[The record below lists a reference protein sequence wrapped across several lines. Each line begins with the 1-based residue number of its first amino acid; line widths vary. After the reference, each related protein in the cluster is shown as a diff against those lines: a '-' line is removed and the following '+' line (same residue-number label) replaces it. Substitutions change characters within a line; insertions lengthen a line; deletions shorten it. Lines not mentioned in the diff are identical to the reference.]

1 MIIPEITCF
10 LTTEDAATVAQLQAE
25 PLVDRAYSRA
35 ELRSGEAMQWVA
47 SLACT
52 PFAMVCPKPTRISWI
67 HHGLHRLLQIARDTG
82 AAMLYAD
89 RFTVNAAGETAE
101 APLADY
107 QPGSLRDDFDFGSVL
122 LFRTDLLKRAVAL
135 PEAKSEGQVCEGEH
149 QSKALAS
156 QSKACPQPAEGN
168 APATAPESLCLAN
181 FNFSERY
188 SPAQS
193 FPSQNVTGNA
203 YLYAGLYDLRLKVSR
218 LGEIVHVN
226 EYLYYDI
233 ELDTRKFGEKLF
245 DYVDPKNR
253 AVQIEMEAACTE
265 HLKAIGG
272 YLAPT
277 AFREV
282 DLNAEPFEYE
292 ASVVIPCRNRARTI
306 ADAIRSALDQK
317 TTFKYNV
324 IVVDDNS
331 TDGAA
336 EIIAQLAAENPDK
349 LVYIAQD
356 KTYHAIGGNW
366 NAALHHPKCGKF
378 ALQLDS
384 DDVYS
389 GPDTVQKFVDAFY
402 AQNCAMVIGS
412 YQITDINLN
421 PAPIAPIEHRE
432 WTPDNGRNNA
442 LRINGLG
449 APRGFF
455 TPLVREMTFPTT
467 KYGEDY
473 AVALRISRH
482 YRIGRI
488 YDVMYNC
495 RRWEGNSDASLDTAT
510 ANRYNT
516 YKDRIRTWELQA
528 RIAETN
534 AR

>member
-1 MIIPEITCF
+1 MNDRITCF
-10 LTTEDAATVAQLQAE
+10 IATGDASTAE
-25 PLVDRAYSRA
+25 HLSGNPLVDGVCQIADVRSTEAVRRMAAASTGTYTLIYS
-35 ELRSGEAMQWVA
+35 
-47 SLACT
+47 
-52 PFAMVCPKPTRISWI
+52 KPTRLRFV
-67 HHGLHRLLQIARDTG
+67 HYALHRVLQIAEDTG

-89 RFTVNAAGETAE
+89 HFTVNAAGEISE
-101 APLADY
+101 APVIDY
-107 QPGSLRDDFDFGSVL
+107 QIGSLRDDFDFGSVL
-122 LFRTDLLKRAVAL
+122 VFRTDALKQAVAEMGSNRHQAIA
-135 PEAKSEGQVCEGEH
+135 EAEQGGLCD
-149 QSKALAS
+149 SKAGT
-156 QSKACPQPAEGN
+156 AEDG
-168 APATAPESLCLAN
+168 
-181 FNFSERY
+181 Y
-188 SPAQS
+188 K
-193 FPSQNVTGNA
+193 
-203 YLYAGLYDLRLKVSR
+203 YAGLYDLRLRVSR
-218 LGEIVHVN
+218 LGPIVHIN

-233 ELDTRKFGEKLF
+233 ELDSRQFGEKLF
-245 DYVDPKNR
+245 DYVNPRNR
-253 AVQIEMEAACTE
+253 EVQIEMEAACTE

-282 DLNAEPFEYE
+282 DLDSEPFEFE

-317 TTFKYNV
+317 TTFPYNV

-336 EIIAQLAAENPDK
+336 EIIAQLAAENPDR

-366 NAALHHPKCGKF
+366 NAALHHPKCGRF

-389 GPDTVQKFVDAFY
+389 GPDTVQKFVEAFRE
-402 AQNCAMVIGS
+402 QKCAMVIGS
-412 YQITDINLN
+412 YQITDFAMK
-421 PAPIAPIEHRE
+421 PADMAPIEHRE

-449 APRGFF
+449 APRGFY

-488 YDVMYNC
+488 YDVMYFC
-495 RRWEGNSDASLDTAT
+495 RRWEGNSDASLDVAT

-516 YKDRIRTWELQA
+516 YKDRIRTWELEA
-528 RIAETN
+528 RIAENN

>member
-1 MIIPEITCF
+1 MSDKITCF
-10 LTTEDAATVAQLQAE
+10 IATGDAATASNLRE
-25 PLVDRAYSRA
+25 DLLVDAVYTRAD
-35 ELRSGEAMQWVA
+35 LRSTGAMRWIA
-47 SLACT
+47 SQATGTYTL
-52 PFAMVCPKPTRISWI
+52 VYNKPTRLRFV
-67 HHGLHRLLQIARDTG
+67 HFALHRLLQIAGDTG

-89 RFTVNAAGETAE
+89 HFTVNAAGETSE
-101 APLADY
+101 APVIDY
-107 QPGSLRDDFDFGSVL
+107 QSGSLRDDFDFGSVL
-122 LFRTDLLKRAVAL
+122 VFRTDALKKAVAEMGSNRHQAIA
-135 PEAKSEGQVCEGEH
+135 EAEQGGLCDGKAGATEGGY
-149 QSKALAS
+149 K
-156 QSKACPQPAEGN
+156 
-168 APATAPESLCLAN
+168 
-181 FNFSERY
+181 
-188 SPAQS
+188 
-193 FPSQNVTGNA
+193 
-203 YLYAGLYDLRLKVSR
+203 YAGLYDLRLRVSR
-218 LGEIVHVN
+218 LGPVVHIN

-233 ELDTRKFGEKLF
+233 ELDSRQFGEKLF
-245 DYVDPKNR
+245 DYVNPRNR
-253 AVQIEMEAACTE
+253 EVQIEMEAACTE

-282 DLNAEPFEYE
+282 DLDSEHFEFE

-317 TTFKYNV
+317 TTFPYNV

-336 EIIAQLAAENPDK
+336 EIISNMAAENPDR

-366 NAALHHPKCGKF
+366 NAALHHPKCGRF

-389 GPDTVQKFVDAFY
+389 GPDTVQKFVEAFRE
-402 AQNCAMVIGS
+402 QRCAMVIGS
-412 YQITDINLN
+412 YQITDFAMK
-421 PAPIAPIEHRE
+421 PADMAPIEHRE

-449 APRGFF
+449 APRGFY

-488 YDVMYNC
+488 YDVMYFC
-495 RRWEGNSDASLDTAT
+495 RRWEGNSDASLDVAT

-516 YKDRIRTWELQA
+516 YKDRIRTWELEA
-528 RIAETN
+528 RIAENN

>member
-1 MIIPEITCF
+1 MNDRITCF
-10 LTTEDAATVAQLQAE
+10 IATGDASTAE
-25 PLVDRAYSRA
+25 HLSGNPLVDGVCQIADVRSTEAVRRMAAASTGKYTLIYS
-35 ELRSGEAMQWVA
+35 
-47 SLACT
+47 
-52 PFAMVCPKPTRISWI
+52 KPTRLRFV
-67 HHGLHRLLQIARDTG
+67 HYALHRVLQIAEDTG

-89 RFTVNAAGETAE
+89 HFTVNAAGEISE
-101 APLADY
+101 APVIDY
-107 QPGSLRDDFDFGSVL
+107 QSGSLRDDFDFGSVQV
-122 LFRTDLLKRAVAL
+122 FRTDILKQAVA
-135 PEAKSEGQVCEGEH
+135 EMGSNRH
-149 QSKALAS
+149 QAIAEVEQGGLCDSKAGA
-156 QSKACPQPAEGN
+156 AEGD
-168 APATAPESLCLAN
+168 
-181 FNFSERY
+181 Y
-188 SPAQS
+188 K
-193 FPSQNVTGNA
+193 
-203 YLYAGLYDLRLKVSR
+203 YAGLYDLRLRVSR
-218 LGEIVHVN
+218 LGPIVHIN

-233 ELDTRKFGEKLF
+233 ELDSRQFGEKLF
-245 DYVDPKNR
+245 DYVNPRNR
-253 AVQIEMEAACTE
+253 EVQIEMEAACTE

-282 DLNAEPFEYE
+282 DLDSEPFEFE

-317 TTFKYNV
+317 TTFPYNV

-336 EIIAQLAAENPDK
+336 EIISKMAAENPGR

-366 NAALHHPKCGKF
+366 NAALHHPKCGRF
-378 ALQLDS
+378 AIQLDS

-389 GPDTVQKFVDAFY
+389 GPDTVQKFVDAFRE
-402 AQNCAMVIGS
+402 QKCAMVIGS
-412 YQITDINLN
+412 YQITDFAMK
-421 PAPIAPIEHRE
+421 PADMAPIEHRE

-449 APRGFF
+449 APRGFY

-488 YDVMYNC
+488 YDVMYFC
-495 RRWEGNSDASLDTAT
+495 RRWEGNSDASLDVAT

-516 YKDRIRTWELQA
+516 YKDRIRTWELEA
-528 RIAETN
+528 RIAENN